1 MPQFKELLNVWSPN
15 TNYIFRISAV
25 QSLRTSNFFLKTLEQ
40 MISVVDNETC
50 LKLIKDLYISM
61 GNERVVNVVFNLVKL
76 LLMTHPIANE
86 WFVND
91 IIKDSVKKYEND
103 EDIEVE
109 LTLDEIKEKWPEV
122 SG

>member
-1 MPQFKELLNVWSPN
+1 
-15 TNYIFRISAV
+15 
-25 QSLRTSNFFLKTLEQ
+25 

-91 IIKDSVKKYEND
+91 IIKDSVKKYEHD

-122 SG
+122 SGESKLAM